1 LGGAPS
7 FEHLLDFL
15 EPFAGDGHAN
25 LRMDAGKKH
34 ADLVDLLLLVL
45 RVVEFSLAHGLEKVN
60 LFLHSGIGFNP
71 PA

>member
-15 EPFAGDGHAN
+15 EPFVGDGHAN
-25 LRMDAGKKH
+25 LRMDTGKKH

-45 RVVEFSLAHGLEKVN
+45 RVVEFCLADGVE
-60 LFLHSGIGFNP
+60 
-71 PA
+71 